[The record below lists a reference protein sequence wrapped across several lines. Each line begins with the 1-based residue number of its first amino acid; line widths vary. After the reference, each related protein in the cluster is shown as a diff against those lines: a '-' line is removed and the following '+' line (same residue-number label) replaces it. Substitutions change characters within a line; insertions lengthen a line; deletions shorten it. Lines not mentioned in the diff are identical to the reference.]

1 MTLQLNRDI
10 FDNILFIQICL
21 IPLALLTGPFLPDL
35 LISLTAIVFV
45 IIALI
50 YRLKK
55 YFYNKFFLIFLLFF
69 LYINLNSFFSTDYFL
84 SFGSTIFYFR
94 FCFLALAVWYII
106 ETNKK
111 FIELFFYSL
120 LLCFTISIIDGY
132 YQYFNDINIF
142 GITSPGNRLNLL
154 FNDKRAL
161 GIFFSRLFPLFLALF
176 IAVIYYKKSGKSKYF
191 TLLPLFVFIITDV
204 LIYLTG
210 ERTAIS
216 LMFIT
221 AFILIIFSNNF
232 KFLRLISIIISTLL
246 IILITILSPQVKERN
261 ITKTIEQVG
270 GTGSTEI
277 RYLSNEHHSLAIT
290 SINAF
295 MENPIFGHGANTYRV
310 TCLNKDFAFD
320 HRSCST
326 HPHNTYL
333 QIASELGII
342 GLLFLFYIIFIILKK
357 LLSKILLFKKK
368 DVKQFSDYQLCLICS
383 YILPLVPILPSLD
396 FFNNWHNA
404 IIYLPLGF
412 LLQDIYKDK
421 KS

>member
-1 MTLQLNRDI
+1 MTLKINRDI
-10 FDNILFIQICL
+10 FDNILFAQICL

-35 LISLTAIVFV
+35 LISFTAIAFI
-45 IIALI
+45 IIAVK

-55 YFYNKFFLIFLLFF
+55 YFYNKFFYIFLFFF
-69 LYINLNSFFSTDYFL
+69 LYINLNSLFSIDHLL
-84 SFGSTIFYFR
+84 SFESTIFYFR

-106 ETNKK
+106 ETKKK
-111 FIELFFYSL
+111 FIEYFFYSL

-132 YQYFNDINIF
+132 YQYFYDVNIF

-154 FNDKRAL
+154 LNDKRAL

-176 IAVIYYKKSGKSKYF
+176 IAVIYNKKSGKSKYF
-191 TLLPLFVFIITDV
+191 TILPLFIFVITDV

-221 AFILIIFSNNF
+221 AFILIIFSHNL
-232 KFLRLISIIISTLL
+232 KFLRFISIIISTLL
-246 IILITILSPQVKERN
+246 IILITFLSPQVKERN
-261 ITKTIEQVG
+261 ISKTIEQIG
-270 GTGSTEI
+270 GSGSNEI
-277 RYLSNEHHSLAIT
+277 KYLSNEHHSLAIT

-320 HRSCST
+320 QRSCST

-333 QIASELGII
+333 QIASELGVI
-342 GLLFLFYIIFIILKK
+342 GLFFLFYIIFIILIK
-357 LLSKILLFKKK
+357 LLPQFFLFKKNI
-368 DVKQFSDYQLCLICS
+368 KQFSDYQLCLICS
-383 YILPLVPILPSLD
+383 YILPLIPVLPSLD

-421 KS
+421 KI